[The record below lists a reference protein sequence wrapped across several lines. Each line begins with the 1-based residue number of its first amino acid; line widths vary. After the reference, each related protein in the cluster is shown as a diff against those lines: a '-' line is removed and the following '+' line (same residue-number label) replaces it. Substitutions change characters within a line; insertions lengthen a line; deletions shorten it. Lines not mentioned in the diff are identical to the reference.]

1 MGIVVATYELSS
13 YALGIENFMDQYRD
27 PPFLS
32 FKDLPYLPER
42 YTSLMDD
49 ANAISR
55 DIAEKADAEW
65 KAGFAQRARAGF
77 TSGASKAH
85 ARTPEQ
91 ATGSVLSRVA

>member
-1 MGIVVATYELSS
+1 MGIIAATFETSS

-42 YTSLMDD
+42 YTSMMDD
-49 ANAISR
+49 SDAISR
-55 DIAEKADAEW
+55 AIAEKGDAEW
-65 KAGFAQRARAGF
+65 KAGFAERVLAGF
-77 TSGASKAH
+77 KTGASGAH